1 VANLPVP
8 VPRTWTVSEVGTG
21 AYENSLRDA
30 LNFLLNVPILNAV
43 QAAVQSVANNAWTS
57 LALDSTVVDSYG
69 MHSNSV
75 NNSRGTAQ
83 VAGWYLA
90 FAASSWVSAAG
101 TSRGARVAKNGSPI
115 AGGATVIPPT
125 AAGTYAVASPP
136 VIVFLNVGDYLESQ
150 GFQQSGGALNTIV
163 GADVTCSLTAV
174 WVHS

>member
-1 VANLPVP
+1 MALAIPVEATAAP
-8 VPRTWTVSEVGTG
+8 GQTITSSLWNTG
-21 AYENSLRDA
+21 VRDGV
-30 LNFLLNVPILNAV
+30 NFLVNVPILNAV

-101 TSRGARVAKNGSPI
+101 TSRGARITKNGAAI
-115 AGGATVIPPT
+115 AGGAVVIPPT
-125 AAGTYAVASPP
+125 AAGTYAVASPA
-136 VIVFLNVGDYLESQ
+136 VITFLNVGDYVEAQ
-150 GFQQSGGALNTIV
+150 GFQQSGGALSTSVN
-163 GADVTCSLTAV
+163 ADADCSLTAV
-174 WVHS
+174 WLHS